1 MRILFVTQIFPPEMG
16 ALPNRLY
23 PLVRE
28 LVAEGH
34 EVAVATGMPN
44 YPRGVVFPEYT
55 GKRSMREDINGYKIY
70 RQAYYTAPRNQSKVS
85 QLRNYLS
92 FIPAVLMAGLRAGKV
107 DVVFVTSPPLFSA
120 IPAIL
125 LAKLRRANLVLDIR
139 DLWPDELVTYGGFR
153 EGSLPVRVIRSIE
166 RWAYRNADCV
176 TATTTEIVNATV
188 QRGVTRR
195 KTFLLPN
202 GADLELFSPL
212 PRENAISNEYS
223 FGDHFVVMYSGLF
236 GIKHSLEVLLEA
248 ASILREHKDIV
259 FFLLGNGARKEALVQ
274 QAKDLG
280 LQNVIFGDERVVGD
294 VPSLIARADVCFAAV
309 RPEPYPKKVIS
320 VKVFEYL
327 ACERPVVGALSG
339 ESARILEESG
349 GGIVVPPGDA
359 RATAAAILSL
369 HKDPA
374 RRQAMGKAGRTY
386 VDKHYSRSVWAMHLE
401 RRLKE
406 VYWSGAR
413 DRRAAPRST
422 PFYDA
427 SPQPDYATSGFH
439 Q

>member
-28 LVAEGH
+28 LVSEGH

-44 YPRGVVFPEYT
+44 YPRGIVFPEYN
-55 GKRSMREDINGYKIY
+55 GKRSMRENVNGYTIY
-70 RQAYYTAPRNQSKVS
+70 RRSYYTAPRNQSKVS

-92 FIPAVLMAGLRAGKV
+92 FVPAALMAGLRAGKV

-120 IPAIL
+120 IPAIA
-125 LAKLRRANLVLDIR
+125 LAKLRRAHLFLDIR

-153 EGSLPVRVIRSIE
+153 DGSLPVRVIRSIE
-166 RWAYRNADCV
+166 RWAYRSADCV
-176 TATTTEIVNATV
+176 CATTTEIVNATV
-188 QRGVTRR
+188 KRGVPNR

-212 PRENAISNEYS
+212 PAENAISQEYP
-223 FGDHFVVMYSGLF
+223 FGDRFVVMYSGLF

-248 ASILREHKDIV
+248 AHLLKDHKDIV
-259 FFLLGNGARKEALVQ
+259 FFLLGNGARKDALVQ
-274 QAKDLG
+274 QAKELG
-280 LQNVIFGDERVVGD
+280 LDNVIFGDERVVSD

-339 ESARILEESG
+339 ESARILEESE

-359 RATAAAILSL
+359 RATADAILSL
-369 HKDPA
+369 YKDPA
-374 RRQAMGKAGRTY
+374 RRKSMGRAGRTY
-386 VDKHYSRSVWAMHLE
+386 VKQHYSRSAWAMRLE
-401 RRLKE
+401 RRLNE
-406 VYWSGAR
+406 VYWSGPR
-413 DRRAAPRST
+413 DRRSVPRST
-422 PFYDA
+422 PIYEA
-427 SPQPDYATSGFH
+427 SPAT
-439 Q
+439 